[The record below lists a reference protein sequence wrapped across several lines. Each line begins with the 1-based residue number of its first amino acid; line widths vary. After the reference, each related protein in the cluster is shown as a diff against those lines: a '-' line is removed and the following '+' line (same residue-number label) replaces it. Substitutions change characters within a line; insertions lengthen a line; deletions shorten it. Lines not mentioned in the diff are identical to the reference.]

1 MVTDMDDFVFPDDL
15 ERLTLER
22 LQLPP
27 VPQDWNQ
34 HEATYAGR
42 VGGINFRKPGEL
54 TFLLDGRKSGTCRL
68 TAEESGWLDAG
79 LVTALQI
86 ACHYAAS
93 KDTRFSRTPV
103 QITLF
108 D

>member
-1 MVTDMDDFVFPDDL
+1 MMDMDNFVFPDDL
-15 ERLTLER
+15 DRLTLER

-34 HEATYAGR
+34 HGVPFAGR
-42 VGGINFRKPGEL
+42 VSGISFRKTGQL
-54 TFLLDGRKSGTCRL
+54 TFFLDGRKSGTCHL
-68 TAEESGWLDAG
+68 SAVESGWLDAG
-79 LVTALQI
+79 QVTALQI

-93 KDTRFSRTPV
+93 RNTRFSRSAV
-103 QITLF
+103 QKTLF